1 MKFGDVKVESPN
13 LHLISGKPGSGKTV
27 LLFSLADRLHK
38 KTGKPIYVAMR
49 KDDRRIESF
58 KDVPKHIHSWVGLD
72 PPRDSI
78 FVADDL
84 QRLAHARRFQSDV
97 NVFLDQLH
105 ALLRHDDVD
114 YLYDTQTL
122 SGIDRNNIL
131 RSEYR
136 WYKQPYRLEA
146 EFGRSELG
154 EELEAASVQL
164 GGKGVKWAFLSSE
177 EYRGLVSGVPLPS
190 YWSEEL
196 SRLHRRRKPVKQ
208 VVKEWKLF

>member
-1 MKFGDVKVESPN
+1 MKFEDVNLESPN
-13 LHLISGKPGSGKTV
+13 LHLVSGKPGSGKTV
-27 LLFSLADRLHK
+27 LLFSLADRLYK
-38 KTGKPIYVAMR
+38 ETGKDVYVAMR
-49 KDDRRIESF
+49 SGDRKIESF
-58 KDVPKHIHSWVGLD
+58 KGVPEHIHSWLGLD

-78 FVADDL
+78 FLADDL

-114 YLYDTQTL
+114 YVYDTQTL

-136 WYKQPYRLEA
+136 WYKQPYRLES

-154 EELEAASVQL
+154 DEIETASVQL
-164 GGKGVKWAFLSSE
+164 GGRGKQWAFLSSE
-177 EYRGLVSGVPLPS
+177 LYRGLVSAIPLPG
-190 YWSEEL
+190 YWSDEL
-196 SRLHRRRKPVKQ
+196 SRLHRRNKPLKQIRKEVKI
-208 VVKEWKLF
+208 F